1 MNKDGGSIEED
12 RRLIAE
18 CVSGDRKA
26 SEVFVRRFSNL
37 VYRSVLY
44 TLRTRHVPYQGQ
56 DLEDLHNTIYLKL
69 FEQDCKKLR
78 QYEGRNGCSLAT
90 WIRIIAV
97 RTVLNH
103 IRKKGVDAILW
114 QKKRVPLDEM
124 PEVRGDAEESWV
136 LMDRA
141 ERERM
146 VQDGVRNLPP
156 RDRLFMKLHFE
167 QGLPVEEVA
176 TALKISVQNVYT
188 IKHRAIKK
196 LKSYV
201 VLDTKE

>member
-44 TLRTRHVPYQGQ
+44 TLRTRHVPYHDQ
-56 DLEDLHNTIYLKL
+56 DLEDFHNTIYLKL

-103 IRKKGVDAILW
+103 IRKKGMDAIRW
-114 QKKRVPLDEM
+114 QRKRVPLDEM
-124 PEVRGDAEESWV
+124 PEVRGDMAETWD

-141 ERERM
+141 ERARM
-146 VQDGVRNLPP
+146 VEDGIRSLPP
-156 RDRLFMKLHFE
+156 RDRLFMKLHFD

-176 TALKISVQNVYT
+176 SALQISVKNVYT

-201 VLDTKE
+201 IKDTK